1 MMYNEIMKNKVIV
14 ILNLV
19 TFFVCLLF
27 FGCASNGSLKG
38 KSPEELETKPSLFA
52 DWKYKGFGQ
61 EYPLWAEAVI
71 NQDFET
77 VADLLGLHLLS
88 EDDIVYRADIYYG
101 ENLDVVLKDENP
113 ADESVI
119 KDTWCYIDPYYVQ
132 YEDRYVYITLRQ
144 AQEPLGSQGMEE

>member
-38 KSPEELETKPSLFA
+38 KSLEELETKPSLFA

-61 EYPLWAEAVI
+61 EYPLWAEAALAHDAEGLVQFFPELTGKE
-71 NQDFET
+71 NQIKISVVFSDNFD
-77 VADLLGLHLLS
+77 VLLYNEALA
-88 EDDIVYRADIYYG
+88 EA
-101 ENLDVVLKDENP
+101 VL
-113 ADESVI
+113 AQ
-119 KDTWCYIDPYYVQ
+119 TW
-132 YEDRYVYITLRQ
+132 VYINP
-144 AQEPLGSQGMEE
+144 EYEEYNERYAYIVLEE

>member
-1 MMYNEIMKNKVIV
+1 MYNEIMKNKVIV

-38 KSPEELETKPSLFA
+38 KSLEELETKPSLFA

-71 NQDFET
+71 NQEYAIKNQY
-77 VADLLGLHLLS
+77 VRLNIAD
-88 EDDIVYRADIYYG
+88 
-101 ENLDVVLKDENP
+101 KDP
-113 ADESVI
+113 
-119 KDTWCYIDPYYVQ
+119 
-132 YEDRYVYITLRQ
+132 RL
-144 AQEPLGSQGMEE
+144 